1 MKVLK
6 KLTLKDLNNFKK
18 GTLAAKCEEVG
29 GEVFV
34 GRIVGSVRAQES
46 VPSPYGEA
54 LKFKGTFVGYSQNGE
69 EARSVVAYLPSPIDQ
84 MLSDQINELQGDSAK
99 LENPVEFA
107 LDVYAVSDKCE
118 AGYKYVCKPLL
129 ETKMA
134 DPVAAIISGLPTF
147 ALPPSATT
155 PALGQ
160 DKPEPETEAPAEEP
174 AKSGKAGKK

>member
-18 GTLAAKCEEVG
+18 GTLASLCEESG

-84 MLSDQINELQGDSAK
+84 MLSDQINDLQGDKGK

-107 LDVYAVSDKCE
+107 LDVYAVADKCE

-134 DPVAAIISGLPTF
+134 DPVAALVGNLP
-147 ALPPSATT
+147 ALALPSATAA
-155 PALGQ
+155 PALEHKA
-160 DKPEPETEAPAEEP
+160 DAETEAEAPAEAP
-174 AKSGKAGKK
+174 KAGKAGKK